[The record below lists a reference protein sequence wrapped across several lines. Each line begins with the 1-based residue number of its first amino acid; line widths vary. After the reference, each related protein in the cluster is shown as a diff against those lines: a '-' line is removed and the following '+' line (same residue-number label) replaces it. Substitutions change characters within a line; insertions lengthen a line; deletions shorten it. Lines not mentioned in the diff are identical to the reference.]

1 MPDKTKIIVM
11 YSVPKNIRLLFFLSF
26 VFVILG
32 LPAYTAFANDAQ
44 DLLEDTSNAD
54 SIGLIVIDPG
64 HGGKDPGATG
74 PGGTLEKDITL
85 AIAKLLKEKLEEST
99 EAEVLMTRTDDEY
112 WSLADRTAFA
122 NREKAD
128 IFISIHVNAARRK
141 RAHGVET
148 FFLSFDATDDEA
160 RETAAFEN
168 NVISLEGKTELA
180 PIDDIKAILWDL
192 TQTQSHHESSRLAET
207 IYLSLFKEMGG
218 EYRGVKQAPFH
229 VLVGATMPA
238 VLIEVGFI
246 SNPREEKKLKKVK
259 VQERMAEAISKGVV
273 KFEGSMGRLA
283 GSYLSEDGKVEQ
295 RR

>member
-1 MPDKTKIIVM
+1 M
-11 YSVPKNIRLLFFLSF
+11 YSVSKNIRFLFFLSF
-26 VFVILG
+26 VLVILG
-32 LPAYTAFANDAQ
+32 LPVHTAIANDAQ
-44 DLLEDTSNAD
+44 ELAD
-54 SIGLIVIDPG
+54 DSSDGSSIGLIVIDAG

-74 PGGTLEKDITL
+74 PGGTKEKDVTL
-85 AIAKLLKEKLEEST
+85 AIAKRLKKKLEEST
-99 EAEVLMTRTDDEY
+99 DAEVLLTRTDDEF
-112 WSLADRTAFA
+112 WELADRTAFA

-128 IFISIHVNAARRK
+128 IFISIHANAARRK

-180 PIDDIKAILWDL
+180 PLDDIKAILWDL

-218 EYRGVKQAPFH
+218 ELRGVKQAPFH

-246 SNPREEKKLKKVK
+246 SNPREEKKLKKAK
-259 VQERMAEAISKGVV
+259 VQDRMATAISNGVV
-273 KFEGSMGRLA
+273 KFEGSMGKLA
-283 GSYLSEDGKVEQ
+283 GSYHLEDGEVEQ
-295 RR
+295 KR